1 MSEISGCSDVVLSL
15 PDRRT
20 GKVRVS
26 YALPDNTRLFLT
38 TDRLSAFDRI
48 VAVVPYKGQVLNQL
62 SAWWFENTR
71 HIIKNHFISC
81 PDPNATIGHAAT
93 PLAVEVVVRGVM
105 TGSTATSLW
114 RQYSNGARHIYG
126 YDFPDGL
133 QKNTVLPQAIITP
146 TTKGE
151 TGQHDEPL
159 TCNDVVSRGIV
170 DADVWDVVQKAAL
183 ELFAY
188 GQEVA
193 KKAGLLLADTKYEFG
208 LASDGSVMLID
219 EMHTPDSSRYWE
231 LCTYTDRLDRG
242 EEPESLDKEPVR
254 LALDAA
260 GYNGEGT
267 TPLLDDSII
276 SATTQRYVTAYT
288 RLTGRVFEPGEYPVQ
303 RRLEKIYK
311 VMESHEA

>member
-1 MSEISGCSDVVLSL
+1 MPEIDGCSDVVLSL
-15 PDRRT
+15 PDRRS

-71 HIIKNHFISC
+71 HIIRNHFISC
-81 PDPNATIGHAAT
+81 PDPNATIGHTAT

-114 RQYSNGARHIYG
+114 RQYNNGARHIYG

-133 QKNTVLPQAIITP
+133 QKNTVLPHAIITP

-151 TGQHDEPL
+151 TGEHDEPL
-159 TCNDVVSRGIV
+159 TCSDVVSRGIV
-170 DADVWDVVQKAAL
+170 DPAVWDLVQKAAL
-183 ELFAY
+183 MLFAY
-188 GQEVA
+188 GQDVA
-193 KKAGLLLADTKYEFG
+193 RKAGLLLADTKYEFG

-219 EMHTPDSSRYWE
+219 ELHTPDSSRFWE
-231 LCTYTDRLDRG
+231 LNTYGDRLERG

-254 LALDAA
+254 LALDAL
-260 GYNGEGT
+260 GYNGDGSV
-267 TPLLDDSII
+267 PLLNDAII

-303 RRLEKIYK
+303 HRLEKIYK
-311 VMESHEA
+311 VMESYEA